1 MVNGD
6 KIKNNDFFLWKRFL
20 NGDQKALEEIYKSN
34 YQALYNYGLRIHSDP
49 DLVKDTIQELFFD
62 LINSLQ
68 NLGETD
74 NIRFYLI
81 VSFRRKM
88 MLALKKK
95 GNVVLPGITQFFDFD
110 FDVSVEDA
118 IINNEEK
125 SSTRLKLRKIIN
137 NLSSR
142 QKEAVFLKF
151 FYGLTYEQITKVMGI
166 NYQSARSIIYKA
178 IRIMREVFEEK
189 KYAEKVRIH

>member
-1 MVNGD
+1 MVNGE
-6 KIKNNDFFLWKRFL
+6 KIKTHDLFLWKRFL
-20 NGDQKALEEIYKSN
+20 NGDQKALEDIYKSN
-34 YQALYNYGLRIHSDP
+34 FQALYNYGMRIHGDP
-49 DLVKDTIQELFFD
+49 DLVKDTIQELFMD
-62 LINSLQ
+62 IINSLK

-81 VSFRRKM
+81 VAFRRKIM
-88 MLALKKK
+88 VTLKKK
-95 GNVVLPGITQFFDFD
+95 GNFLLTDSNQAFDFD
-110 FDVSVEDA
+110 FDVSAEDSM
-118 IINNEEK
+118 IINEEK

-151 FYGLTYEQITKVMGI
+151 YYDMTYEQITKIMGI

-178 IRIMREVFEEK
+178 VHVMREVFEREK
-189 KYAEKVRIH
+189 HTEKVRAH